1 MSRVKVIFLSIYAL
15 IFALFFAAIF
25 YYGWKERER
34 SEQEKDIALEENK
47 EQGITELEKTE
58 EQKKE
63 LQEKQE
69 NIGENLD
76 AVEDKKEFI
85 DQKSEATVSDES
97 KIGKDTIYCLEI
109 YDTFTQELNVEEGE
123 IPPGFL
129 GMTREELNHYW
140 EDYMDHLPV
149 QEFEKGLLSCE
160 LTAFSA
166 GQVTVRKTYDGS
178 GLKYRYYMVLEQGCV
193 TVYYSDKKTV
203 YEHTDILEEN
213 LPEEEA
219 EKLKKGIYIEDEESL
234 YSMLESY
241 TS

>member
-1 MSRVKVIFLSIYAL
+1 MKVIFLSIYAL
-15 IFALFFAAIF
+15 IFALFLAAIF

-129 GMTREELNHYW
+129 GMTREELNHY
-140 EDYMDHLPV
+140 
-149 QEFEKGLLSCE
+149 CE